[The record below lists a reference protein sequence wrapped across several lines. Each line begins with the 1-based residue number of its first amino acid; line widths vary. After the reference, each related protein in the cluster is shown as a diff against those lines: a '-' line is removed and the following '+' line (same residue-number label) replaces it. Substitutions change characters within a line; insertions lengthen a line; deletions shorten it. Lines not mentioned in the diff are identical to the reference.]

1 MGQKKWRIFISS
13 SHGSEEDTRA
23 RDTLALDMETRWGV
37 EPVLYSRP
45 DFSSGYGVSILQ
57 NCYHALNSCDFVILI
72 LNHIYGSP
80 AENTAYSYTENEYRY
95 AVEHGIPVLKLVG
108 QEVLRDAITYG
119 NLSSDDERTAFLAEK
134 AGCYDDPARVF
145 SFVLSIKNQDRDST
159 MFPYPDEQPEV
170 ITDIARTRI
179 ADYGLHVFG
188 ERLLSEQITRLENR
202 LASDIFSLSGTP
214 TFLDTRYSVYP
225 ATGKEESALSD
236 IVGLMA
242 DRESHR
248 LLIAGEAGCGKST
261 LLQNAYLRA
270 ARSFRDA
277 WRESSIP
284 LPIPVYLSL
293 TGRGGT
299 YDFSKN
305 GLADLWRE
313 VFPERVFPVFLSLDN
328 LSFDY
333 YIDALD
339 EACDGIAAEQV
350 KTIVEG
356 LVKAPNAHSMVL
368 STRKHLVKDLELY
381 GLVGRFSH
389 RFEIYGWDDE
399 NIRDYIRHHTDPD
412 DAARILL
419 AIHGI
424 QSHRGDSGY
433 FAPLLIKLVLWNIQR
448 EGVDAFFDR
457 TNGCA
462 RFTIGL
468 LLRYTVEALCRQEL
482 SKRELLSD
490 DAVHAHL
497 QVLFDFCWHLHCTS
511 DKRIRGKELLE
522 EIRCAAGIADPTP
535 FIRHFYDLSREFRPT
550 SIHLQFEEYFLA
562 EKALALLGSREST
575 GELYKNSFFLS
586 SEANRMIADLISV
599 ESSDK
604 KAALLDN
611 LFRQYRATKNHS
623 QRIMILYL
631 MPRLV
636 MMEKTILPRLTAFM
650 KKELHKHLKRKNHL
664 EVIVILNCLTQLED
678 FEAEQLYY
686 HLIRED
692 TEFNLLNRGVYLIYH
707 QDIHAEFGYRDTE
720 NADWFRTADR
730 FREHYGSPEKRQ
742 KFLRAVDMEI
752 IRSFIESRQK
762 VPEDILAVYGSISE
776 EDLMNQ
782 TLHAPILTKT
792 GVQTTYLRYLLD
804 SRRLTPEEAEVFHTD
819 LVTSFRD
826 LQNTIRTCCE
836 NQQETRQVVCNN

>member
-1 MGQKKWRIFISS
+1 
-13 SHGSEEDTRA
+13 
-23 RDTLALDMETRWGV
+23 
-37 EPVLYSRP
+37 
-45 DFSSGYGVSILQ
+45 
-57 NCYHALNSCDFVILI
+57 
-72 LNHIYGSP
+72 
-80 AENTAYSYTENEYRY
+80 
-95 AVEHGIPVLKLVG
+95 
-108 QEVLRDAITYG
+108 EVLRDAIAYG
-119 NLSSDDERTAFLAEK
+119 NLASDDERTAFLAEK

-159 MFPYPDEQPEV
+159 MFPYPDEHPET
-170 ITDIARTRI
+170 ITNIARTRI

-188 ERLLSEQITRLENR
+188 ERLLSEQITHLENR
-202 LASDIFSLSGTP
+202 LASDIFSLSGKP

-225 ATGKEESALSD
+225 ANSKGESALAD
-236 IVGLMA
+236 IAALMA
-242 DRESHR
+242 NRESHR
-248 LLIAGEAGCGKST
+248 ILIAGEAGCGKST

-270 ARSFRDA
+270 ARSFQNT
-277 WRESSIP
+277 WRESSVP

-299 YDFSKN
+299 YDFSKT
-305 GLADLWRE
+305 GLEDLWRE
-313 VFPERVFPVFLSLDN
+313 VFPERAFPAFLSLDN

-339 EACDGIAAEQV
+339 EACDGIAAAQV
-350 KTIVEG
+350 KTVVEG

-399 NIRDYIRHHTDPD
+399 NIRDYIRHHTGTD
-412 DAARILL
+412 DAARILS

-433 FAPLLIKLVLWNIQR
+433 FAPLLIKLVLWNIQQAN
-448 EGVDAFFDR
+448 GVDAFFDR

-462 RFTIGL
+462 HFTIGL

-482 SKRELLSD
+482 SKKPLFSD
-490 DAVHAHL
+490 DAVQAHL
-497 QVLFDFCWHLHCTS
+497 QVLFDFCWRLHCAS
-511 DKRIRGKELLE
+511 DKRIRGNELLE
-522 EIRCAAGIADPTP
+522 ESRCAVGIAEDPTP

-575 GELYKNSFFLS
+575 GELYRNAFFLS
-586 SEANRMIADLISV
+586 SEANRMIADLISI
-599 ESSDK
+599 EPSDK

-636 MMEKTILPRLTAFM
+636 MTEKVILPRLTAFM

-664 EVIVILNCLTQLED
+664 EVIVILNLLTQLED
-678 FEAEQLYY
+678 F
-686 HLIRED
+686 R
-692 TEFNLLNRGVYLIYH
+692 
-707 QDIHAEFGYRDTE
+707 
-720 NADWFRTADR
+720 
-730 FREHYGSPEKRQ
+730 
-742 KFLRAVDMEI
+742 
-752 IRSFIESRQK
+752 
-762 VPEDILAVYGSISE
+762 
-776 EDLMNQ
+776 
-782 TLHAPILTKT
+782 
-792 GVQTTYLRYLLD
+792 
-804 SRRLTPEEAEVFHTD
+804 
-819 LVTSFRD
+819 
-826 LQNTIRTCCE
+826 
-836 NQQETRQVVCNN
+836 